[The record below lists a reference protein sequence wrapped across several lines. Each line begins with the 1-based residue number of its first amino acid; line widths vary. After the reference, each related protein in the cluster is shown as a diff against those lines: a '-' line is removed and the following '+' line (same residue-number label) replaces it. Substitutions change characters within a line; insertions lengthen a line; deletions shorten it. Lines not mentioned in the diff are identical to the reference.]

1 MLVLN
6 RINQTFKVVQLEKL
20 LEMSF
25 DCCFLLAFTGIET
38 QNKFQIKNSMGQ
50 QIYFAAEESGFCT
63 RQCCG
68 PHRGFI
74 MHIADN
80 TGRVRYCCS

>member
-1 MLVLN
+1 MV
-6 RINQTFKVVQLEKL
+6 
-20 LEMSF
+20 F
-25 DCCFLLAFTGIET
+25 DICFNAACTGIET

-50 QIYFAAEESGFCT
+50 QIYFAGEEAGFCT

-68 PHRGFI
+68 ARRGFV

-80 TGRVRYCCS
+80 IGKVRQSLQS

>member
-1 MLVLN
+1 MAHD
-6 RINQTFKVVQLEKL
+6 IYFI
-20 LEMSF
+20 
-25 DCCFLLAFTGIET
+25 LAFTGIET

-50 QIYFAAEESGFCT
+50 QIYFAGEEAGFCT

-68 PHRGFI
+68 ARRGFV

-80 TGRVRYCCS
+80 TGRVRQSM